1 MKKLDHKVVSED
13 GQILLQVSNRT
24 FTSNVF
30 LQSSLYTIII
40 LTKGTGSCK
49 VDFGTYEFTA
59 PAIVFATPFQK
70 IELDGQGIEELKIM
84 QFHGDFYCIEYH
96 KKEVA
101 CNGLLFNNAYI
112 SPVLTLSDSE
122 IEDFNSLYEQI
133 VKEVEQNEELNEIV
147 LTSYLQLFLAK
158 SSKIKRA
165 VLTEDLAPSVMV
177 DEVMERFKILLEQ
190 HFLALHKPSDYANLL
205 HITPNVLSK
214 RCKLYFRKTP
224 TQLIQERIIIEA
236 KKKIHLTRLSIKEIA
251 FELQFQDEHYFSRFF
266 KKITGISP
274 QKFRNSTGISIV
286 ADLSMQ

>member
-1 MKKLDHKVVSED
+1 M
-13 GQILLQVSNRT
+13 
-24 FTSNVF
+24 
-30 LQSSLYTIII
+30 
-40 LTKGTGSCK
+40 
-49 VDFGTYEFTA
+49 
-59 PAIVFATPFQK
+59 
-70 IELDGQGIEELKIM
+70 
-84 QFHGDFYCIEYH
+84 
-96 KKEVA
+96 
-101 CNGLLFNNAYI
+101 
-112 SPVLTLSDSE
+112 
-122 IEDFNSLYEQI
+122 
-133 VKEVEQNEELNEIV
+133 KEVEQDEELNEIV

-165 VLTEDLAPSVMV
+165 VLTEDLAPSIMV
-177 DEVMERFKILLEQ
+177 DEIMERFKILLEQ

-274 QKFRNSTGISIV
+274 QKFRNSAGISIV